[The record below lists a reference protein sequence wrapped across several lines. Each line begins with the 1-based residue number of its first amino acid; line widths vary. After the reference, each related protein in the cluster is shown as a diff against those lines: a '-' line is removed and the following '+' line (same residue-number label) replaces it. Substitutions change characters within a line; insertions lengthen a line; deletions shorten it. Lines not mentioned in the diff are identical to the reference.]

1 MCIRDRAIDSP
12 SGFTKK
18 VTDYLLEEYARLGY
32 SAKRTVKG
40 GVIAEIGGEGDPIL
54 TMAHVDTLGAVVA
67 EKMCIRDRYHVAAS
81 HILIVADR

>member
-1 MCIRDRAIDSP
+1 MNQYLDYIMEQLEKLMAIDSP

-40 GVIAEIGGEGDPIL
+40 GVIA
-54 TMAHVDTLGAVVA
+54 
-67 EKMCIRDRYHVAAS
+67 
-81 HILIVADR
+81 

>member
-1 MCIRDRAIDSP
+1 MNQYLDYIMEQLEKLMAIDSP

-40 GVIAEIGGEGDPIL
+40 GVIAEVIRFLPWL
-54 TMAHVDTLGAVVA
+54 T
-67 EKMCIRDRYHVAAS
+67 
-81 HILIVADR
+81 